1 MTRIRRKA
9 GGDDAPD
16 GLTGNAGCRLPKAP
30 GKGRRSQPGASRTGR
45 WSLDPLR
52 ATVGEAARR

>member
-30 GKGRRSQPGASRTGR
+30 GKGRRSQRGALATGR
-45 WSLDPLR
+45 LSLYPLR
-52 ATVGEAARR
+52 ATVGGAARR